1 MGLRIIT
8 FKAEED
14 LAEALDSIARY
25 KGVTRSEVIRMALEL
40 YIRLET
46 AKRAAAEPRRVR
58 LMC

>member
-14 LAEALDSIARY
+14 LVEALDSIARY

-46 AKRAAAEPRRVR
+46 AKATAEPRRVR